1 MNFIAI
7 RTMRTIKF
15 PVVVVT
21 AILMLLSC
29 RKIEKLSP
37 TPAIKFNS
45 FTVFDTLDILGNAA
59 KAGRLSFYFE
69 DGDGDVGLDPPTDF
83 QIDST
88 NMYFTLFRKVGG
100 IMEPAPVV
108 DPLLPYAAYRIPFME
123 RLGQNKILKGTILV
137 TFLYQFYSQ
146 DDTIRY
152 DFYIR
157 DRMLNDSNVESTGE
171 IIVSENNIYR

>member
-7 RTMRTIKF
+7 KTMRTFKF
-15 PVVVVT
+15 LVIVVT
-21 AILMLLSC
+21 AILIQVSC
-29 RKIEKLSP
+29 RKIENLSF
-37 TPAIKFNS
+37 TPSIKFNS

-59 KAGRLSFYFE
+59 KAGKLSFYFE

-88 NMYFTLFRKVGG
+88 NMYFSLFRKVDGV
-100 IMEPAPVV
+100 MEPAPAI
-108 DPLLPYAAYRIPFME
+108 DPLLPYAAYRIPYME

-146 DDTIRY
+146 SDTIRY

-157 DRMLNDSNVESTGE
+157 DRALNDSNTESTSE